1 MAVFQNGLLGP
12 HVVHR
17 VGLDFNYVIET
28 APIPLPLMEGKTARA
43 EISMKG
49 DHVIW
54 KLANQ
59 VNQRALVFPL
69 FLIREV
75 CNTSYRGD
83 RDTMLSDRGEVFVKS
98 FEFKDWTFDEKSSYC
113 QLTLRSSL
121 EVREQMCSRNFPRNL
136 RKRWGFSLIWTNN
149 QSSFPIRLWVQKLEW
164 VLATWDFFPGGPK

>member
-17 VGLDFNYVIET
+17 VGLDSNYVIET

-59 VNQRALVFPL
+59 VNQRVLVFPL
-69 FLIREV
+69 FLIQEV
-75 CNTSYRGD
+75 YNTPYRGH

-98 FEFKDWTFDEKSSYC
+98 FEFKDWTLVGVILLQKVELLSTYS
-113 QLTLRSSL
+113 QIL
-121 EVREQMCSRNFPRNL
+121 PWG
-136 RKRWGFSLIWTNN
+136 KRTN
-149 QSSFPIRLWVQKLEW
+149 
-164 VLATWDFFPGGPK
+164 VL